1 MLHGYDQIGM
11 HFRMLSD
18 RIRMDTFQRAIF
30 NVVKPGD
37 VVCDFGTGSGVLAM
51 LACRAGASKVYAI
64 DRSNFIKTA
73 AELCKANGF
82 EDRIT
87 FLRTDAR
94 TADLPEA
101 VDVLISE
108 WLGNAALEENM
119 LPPLIGLRDRVLK
132 PEGLMLPGI
141 VRIMAAPVRASER
154 FEQITFFSESIC
166 DLDFQGLANP
176 SAQERFWA
184 HIKPEELIGEPLLVT
199 ELDMRTVSNGSLAET
214 ISLQFSEQGLCHGIA
229 LWFDAEVSP
238 GVSLPTGPHAART
251 HWRQVVF
258 PIGPR
263 AIEVLPGH
271 QMEVKISA
279 HGAGTDV
286 EWSWSIGVKT
296 DITQGFQY
304 TFSSS

>member
-18 RIRMDTFQRAIF
+18 RMRMDTFQRAIS

-87 FLRTDAR
+87 FLKTDAR
-94 TADLPEA
+94 TVDLPET

-132 PEGLMLPGI
+132 PAGIMLPGI
-141 VRIMAAPVRASER
+141 VRIMAAPVRASNR
-154 FEQITFFSESIC
+154 FEQITFFSQPIC

-176 SAQERFWA
+176 FAQERFWA
-184 HIKPEELIGEPLLVT
+184 HIEPEELIGEPQLVT

-214 ISLQFSEQGLCHGIA
+214 ITLKFAEQGLCHGVA
-229 LWFDAEVSP
+229 LWFDAEVAP

-251 HWRQVVF
+251 HWRQVIF
-258 PIGPR
+258 PIGPT
-263 AIEVLPGH
+263 AIEVSPGH
-271 QMEVKISA
+271 HMEVKISA
-279 HGAGTDV
+279 HGAGSDV
-286 EWSWSIGVKT
+286 DWSWSIGVKT
-296 DITQGFQY
+296 DITQDLHY
-304 TFSSS
+304 SFSSI